1 MLATDCCQRIPASAQ
16 QDACQCIVPLDR
28 CCVLQ
33 SDWQHR
39 ISLVIINLQV
49 GTFVKKVLRTMFARL
64 MPPPADADADTPV
77 TADAAGAT
85 SLCTL
90 MTASRL

>member
-1 MLATDCCQRIPASAQ
+1 MPVSALCRLT
-16 QDACQCIVPLDR
+16 AAAYCSLIG
-28 CCVLQ
+28 
-33 SDWQHR
+33 S